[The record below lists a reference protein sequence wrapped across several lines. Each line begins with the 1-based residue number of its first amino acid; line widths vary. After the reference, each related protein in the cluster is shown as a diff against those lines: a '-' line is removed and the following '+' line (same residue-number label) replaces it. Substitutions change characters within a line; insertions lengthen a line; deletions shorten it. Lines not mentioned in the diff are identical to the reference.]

1 MRYIGMVAIRS
12 YIYLC
17 RMLVYFLFA
26 VGFVLLIKGADWLID
41 GASGLARQFRI
52 PEIVIGLTV
61 VAFGTSAPELAVNI
75 IASVNGNN
83 GLAIGNIVGS
93 NIANIL
99 LILGIAA
106 MIRNLTV
113 QSNTVWREIPFSLF
127 AALILGF
134 LVNDHLS
141 GNGTKDIITRADGMV
156 LIALFFL
163 FLFYTIR
170 LGKNNLT
177 EEIPETDGA
186 RPLWKSVVLML
197 VGLTG
202 LVVGGKWIVDGA
214 VSLAYLFGYSESFV
228 GLTVVAIGTSL
239 PELATSVVAVRKGN
253 TDLAIGNV
261 IGSNIFNTFWVLG
274 LSAIIS
280 PMDFNPDDNFSIY
293 MNIGCS
299 AMLFALLFFGKR
311 HTIQK
316 WQGAF
321 LLLGYLAYISFLTMS
336 GK

>member
-1 MRYIGMVAIRS
+1 
-12 YIYLC
+12 
-17 RMLVYFLFA
+17 MLVYFLFA
-26 VGFVLLIKGADWLID
+26 VGFLLLIKGADWLID
-41 GASGLARQFRI
+41 GASGLARKFRI

-83 GLAIGNIVGS
+83 GLALGNIVGS

-99 LILGIAA
+99 LILGACA

-134 LVNDHLS
+134 LVNDRIS
-141 GNGTKDIITRADGMV
+141 GNSEIDFISRADGLV

-177 EEIPETDGA
+177 EEIPESEGD
-186 RPLWKSVVLML
+186 RPLWKSSALII
-197 VGLTG
+197 VGLAG
-202 LVVGGKWIVDGA
+202 LVLGGQWIVDGA
-214 VSLAYLFGYSESFV
+214 VSLARLFGYSESFI
-228 GLTVVAIGTSL
+228 GFTIVAVGTSL
-239 PELATSVVAVRKGN
+239 PELATSIVAVRKGN

-261 IGSNIFNTFWVLG
+261 IGSNIFNIFWVLG
-274 LSAIIS
+274 LSAVIS
-280 PMDFNPDDNFSIY
+280 PMDFNAEDNFSI
-293 MNIGCS
+293 MVNIGCS
-299 AMLFALLFFGKR
+299 SLLFVLLFIGAR
-311 HTIQK
+311 HKLEK
-316 WQGAF
+316 WQGG
-321 LLLGYLAYISFLTMS
+321 LMLIGYMAYIAFLTMS
-336 GK
+336 GR

>member
-1 MRYIGMVAIRS
+1 
-12 YIYLC
+12 
-17 RMLVYFLFA
+17 MLVYFLFA

-113 QSNTVWREIPFSLF
+113 QSNTVWKEIPFSLF
-127 AALILGF
+127 AALILGYM
-134 LVNDHLS
+134 VNDRLS
-141 GNGTKDIITRADGMV
+141 GNADVDIITRADGLV

-170 LGKNNLT
+170 LGKNNLMD
-177 EEIPETDGA
+177 EIPEDEG
-186 RPLWKSVVLML
+186 RPLWKSGLLML

-202 LVVGGKWIVDGA
+202 LVVGGQWIVDGA

-228 GLTVVAIGTSL
+228 GLTVVAVGTSL

-274 LSAIIS
+274 LSAVIS
-280 PMDFNPDDNFSIY
+280 PMDFNADDNFSIM
-293 MNIGCS
+293 MNIACS
-299 AMLFALLFFGKR
+299 SVLFALLFIGRR

-321 LLLGYLAYISFLTMS
+321 LLLGYMAYITFLTMS